1 MGTRPGRRAAA
12 DDRGESLLEVLIA
25 VTIMGLAIVAIVGGL
40 VTVVLIS
47 GIHRQQATAGATV
60 RDYGEAIESAVAG
73 GGYVACAT
81 AASYASPAGF
91 GTPSGYARSVV
102 AGSLRY
108 WSGGAWQ
115 TGCTTDTGLQQ
126 LTIQVASDDGRAT
139 ERLVVVLRK
148 PCRLLDS
155 PC

>member
-1 MGTRPGRRAAA
+1 
-12 DDRGESLLEVLIA
+12 
-25 VTIMGLAIVAIVGGL
+25 
-40 VTVVLIS
+40 
-47 GIHRQQATAGATV
+47 
-60 RDYGEAIESAVAG
+60 
-73 GGYVACAT
+73 
-81 AASYASPAGF
+81 
-91 GTPSGYARSVV
+91 VV

-148 PCRLLDS
+148 PCRLSDS